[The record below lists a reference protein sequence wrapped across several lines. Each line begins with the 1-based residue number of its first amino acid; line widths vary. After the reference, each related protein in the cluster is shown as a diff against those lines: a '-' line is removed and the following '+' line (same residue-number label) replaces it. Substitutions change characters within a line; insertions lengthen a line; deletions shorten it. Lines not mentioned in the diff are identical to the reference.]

1 MAFVNPFMMIRDMA
15 RVAEDPF
22 EDYIQDLHQHNI
34 IFNILFNI
42 TLIYIGV
49 EASMRLLQL
58 TDEQLQRELAE
69 LRRSIARKA
78 PFFIR
83 KGSHWQEKDVAEI
96 MLNIAERQTSDV
108 TEVTLYR
115 RSWADV
121 PGPPQPRGHHLDRR
135 GHWVL
140 PRHLRSFP
148 KRGGSEVGQT
158 PGTRC

>member
-96 MLNIAERQTSDV
+96 MLNIAERGNFLSAFWRV
-108 TEVTLYR
+108 R
-115 RSWADV
+115 
-121 PGPPQPRGHHLDRR
+121 P
-135 GHWVL
+135 
-140 PRHLRSFP
+140 
-148 KRGGSEVGQT
+148 
-158 PGTRC
+158 